1 MSIGKS
7 CVEIAVSLQKAVDD
21 LVAWT
26 EEWGMTLNA
35 SKTKV
40 MMFGA
45 GKGDTIDLKMDQEAI
60 EQVTRL
66 E

>member
-1 MSIGKS
+1 MKS
-7 CVEIAVSLQKAVDD
+7 LLVFRRQLMTLI
-21 LVAWT
+21 VAWT

-45 GKGDTIDLKMDQEAI
+45 GKGDTIDLKMDQ
-60 EQVTRL
+60 
-66 E
+66 